1 MHRLQEFVRL
11 HRLGTGAR
19 EVARL
24 LQMSPNT
31 ERSYRLA
38 LEAAGLLQGPAS
50 PLPPLDALKAAVQAK
65 RPPPAQAAHE
75 TSSIEAW
82 REQVKALWKQGMT
95 ARPIYDRLRQEEGAF
110 QGSYWAVKRL
120 CRRLARQRGV
130 RAADVA
136 IPVETGPGEVA
147 QVDFGYTGRL
157 LCPDTHVLRHAW
169 VFVMVLGYSRHLF
182 AEVVFD
188 QKATTWLQLH
198 RRAFEAF
205 GGVVQTLVPDNLFAA
220 RQNRPGS
227 ACQNGSRL
235 RIRISKS
242 SAGAG
247 ARWRGA
253 LGQTCGRGGAGRRAG
268 TGLQGAPRMRGCPSI
283 PASLPPARCAGRGQ
297 GSRSDGRGC
306 GRLALTP
313 PRIPGTHGL
322 PLVSRQRTSPPG
334 MRACLLAKATPDER
348 GTPKAERRRSAH
360 SAASTENLQ

>member
-1 MHRLQEFVRL
+1 
-11 HRLGTGAR
+11 
-19 EVARL
+19 
-24 LQMSPNT
+24 
-31 ERSYRLA
+31 
-38 LEAAGLLQGPAS
+38 
-50 PLPPLDALKAAVQAK
+50 
-65 RPPPAQAAHE
+65 
-75 TSSIEAW
+75 
-82 REQVKALWKQGMT
+82 MT
-95 ARPIYDRLRQEEGAF
+95 ARSSGGITEDVIKRAGHDAPLEP
-110 QGSYWAVKRL
+110 AVELGFLGRPDHSQDGL
-120 CRRLARQRGV
+120 GQRAKAPLQH
-130 RAADVA
+130 R
-136 IPVETGPGEVA
+136 
-147 QVDFGYTGRL
+147 
-157 LCPDTHVLRHAW
+157 
-169 VFVMVLGYSRHLF
+169 
-182 AEVVFD
+182 D
-188 QKATTWLQLH
+188 QII
-198 RRAFEAF
+198 
-205 GGVVQTLVPDNLFAA
+205 FAA